1 MTLRTD
7 KYDDIAKTLGS
18 AGGLDEKQWPGL
30 AIILRS
36 LARDT
41 IEECAKVAESFISNE
56 GGTEFDGGYEHGR
69 RQVAEEIRSLHHSHP
84 GLERDK
90 E

>member
-1 MTLRTD
+1 MTEEDD
-7 KYDDIAKTLGS
+7 KLVTL
-18 AGGLDEKQWPGL
+18 KF
-30 AIILRS
+30 AIDMRK
-36 LARDT
+36 ATRAAT

-84 GLERDK
+84 GLKRER